1 MTKRI
6 VVSSI
11 KTHGEINEDIVNFN
25 LLIKRGWK
33 HFDNAVI
40 MCLRLLNKLHVTDIA
55 LAGFDGFSNQY
66 SESYFDVSLP
76 SLNTEG
82 NWEELNKEIKS
93 MFQDFK
99 EVTADS
105 ININFIT
112 KSIYE

>member
-1 MTKRI
+1 KSKRI
-6 VVSSI
+6 IVSSI
-11 KTHGEINEDIVNFN
+11 KTQSEKNEDIVNFN

-40 MCLRLLNKLHVTDIA
+40 MCLQLLNKLHVTDIA

-82 NWEELNKEIKS
+82 NWDELNQEIKS

-99 EVTADS
+99 EVTTDS
-105 ININFIT
+105 IHICFVT